1 MNGDIGTKIKN
12 LKRAKSSN
20 LSERKKKN
28 SELKVRDNFVV
39 TGSHKG
45 GAVVILNVKK

>member
-1 MNGDIGTKIKN
+1 MVILA
-12 LKRAKSSN
+12 LKLKTWNEQSI
-20 LSERKKKN
+20 LIFLKGKKN